1 MILSRSKSGT
11 ANVKNGRDN
20 ISGYWCI
27 MTEESIT
34 TDGIPLNWRPGDVI
48 ADLYEVKGTAE
59 GGMGSVY
66 FATAGRE

>member
-1 MILSRSKSGT
+1 
-11 ANVKNGRDN
+11 
-20 ISGYWCI
+20 

-48 ADLYEVKGTAE
+48 ANLYEVKGTAE

-66 FATAGRE
+66 FINHLKWGIPLAVNRMPRSGLKRVLYG